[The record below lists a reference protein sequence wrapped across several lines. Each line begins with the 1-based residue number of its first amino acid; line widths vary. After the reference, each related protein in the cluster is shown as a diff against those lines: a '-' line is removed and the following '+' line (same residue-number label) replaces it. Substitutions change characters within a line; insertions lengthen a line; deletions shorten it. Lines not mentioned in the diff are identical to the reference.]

1 MLKNFGKLRKN
12 EKKNWGGRRLRNQ
25 KKKMKLKNSQK
36 SMKNQIKFMF
46 IFIEFNEALT
56 KFKK

>member
-25 KKKMKLKNSQK
+25 KKKNEVE
-36 SMKNQIKFMF
+36 KFSK
-46 IFIEFNEALT
+46 INE
-56 KFKK
+56 KPNKIHVYFHRI